1 MTSYPVVSRLT
12 FAPSASHVETDYSA
26 LFDKERPM
34 PVDVSLDSI
43 RYRVGEA
50 VGDDYDDRP
59 SECLVGE
66 MSLSTISV
74 LN

>member
-1 MTSYPVVSRLT
+1 
-12 FAPSASHVETDYSA
+12 
-26 LFDKERPM
+26 M

-66 MSLSTISV
+66 MPLSTISV